1 LKVYRTNILGV
12 EVEVLEFEDNVDT
25 VEEASRLSGE
35 PPERIAKTL
44 LIRLG
49 EGYGV
54 AIVRGDRA
62 VDFEKLSEY
71 VGVNTSMAKA
81 REVREV
87 LGVEPGAV
95 TPIDERVKKFPVYM
109 DSSILDLEYVLCGG
123 GSRKR
128 LFKVYV
134 DDLVRFLD
142 PVILDEPF
150 AELR

>member
-1 LKVYRTNILGV
+1 LRVYRTNILGV
-12 EVEVLEFEDNVDT
+12 EVEVLEFEDSVDT

-35 PPERIAKTL
+35 PPERIVKTL

-54 AIVRGDRA
+54 AVVRGDRV

-71 VGVNTSMAKA
+71 VGTKTSMAKA
-81 REVREV
+81 REVREI

-95 TPIDERVKKFPVYM
+95 TPIDEKVKRLPVYM
-109 DSSILDLEYVLCGG
+109 DSAILDLEYVLCGG
-123 GSRKR
+123 GSRRR
-128 LFKVYV
+128 LFRVYV

-150 AELR
+150 AESR